1 MFRFLS
7 ISTKLNRSKIH
18 THLFLVPYV
27 DIEPT
32 KLRIKLRTKKR
43 ILDLC
48 FFNKLCKTN
57 LSVYWSV

>member
-1 MFRFLS
+1 LLLAPCS
-7 ISTKLNRSKIH
+7 L
-18 THLFLVPYV
+18 LLAPYE
-27 DIEPT
+27 DIELA